1 VQGVS
6 VRHRLSPGA
15 EAMMLEKDKERLMF
29 LCAQAAVEQDGEKLM
44 ALVSLDAKQ
53 KKLDARKTPPEAPAK

>member
-1 VQGVS
+1 
-6 VRHRLSPGA
+6 
-15 EAMMLEKDKERLMF
+15 MLEKDKERLMF